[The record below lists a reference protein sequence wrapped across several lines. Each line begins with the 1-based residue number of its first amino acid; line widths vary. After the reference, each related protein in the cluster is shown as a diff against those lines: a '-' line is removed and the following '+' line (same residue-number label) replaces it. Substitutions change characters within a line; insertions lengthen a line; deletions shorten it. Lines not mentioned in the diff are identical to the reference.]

1 MLAYEV
7 ILHNKNSY
15 VALRN
20 INLCQHTEHIGHYE
34 LDILKS

>member
-1 MLAYEV
+1 MSTYE
-7 ILHNKNSY
+7 I
-15 VALRN
+15 ALRN